1 MLQSISEI
9 IVVSKNCVPGRRVTE
24 VKSAIC
30 GIPVNLTVGVR
41 SLAGCE
47 IKEYVLMFN
56 DDRIH
61 SMGRL
66 SA

>member
-1 MLQSISEI
+1 M
-9 IVVSKNCVPGRRVTE
+9 RFRV
-24 VKSAIC
+24 KGAIC

-56 DDRIH
+56 DDRVH

>member
-1 MLQSISEI
+1 MLQSISGI
-9 IVVSKNCVPGRRVTE
+9 LTIKNLCSCPVRFRV
-24 VKSAIC
+24 KGAIC

-41 SLAGCE
+41 SLAGGQ
-47 IKEYVLMFN
+47 IMEYVLMFN
-56 DDRIH
+56 DDRVH